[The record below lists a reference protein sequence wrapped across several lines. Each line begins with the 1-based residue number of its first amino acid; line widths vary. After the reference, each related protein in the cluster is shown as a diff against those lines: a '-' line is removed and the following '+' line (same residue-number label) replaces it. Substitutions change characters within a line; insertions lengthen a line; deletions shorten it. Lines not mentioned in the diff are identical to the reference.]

1 MKRHISKELLQA
13 ERLAKQMES
22 EELVTPLRLLLVL
35 IISVVLVSAVSFS
48 AANKSDY
55 LLSASDETINLTSV
69 PYIYDYTK
77 AEKTREENMEFYNHP
92 LDQWSI
98 EKRSGLSLD
107 EFWDIYDGKWPVI
120 ITDVVDKWPA
130 INWTKRFFQQNYADE
145 KVMVKAVVNSKPA
158 AVAVDMDTFISELDT
173 SGPKGWTYLEDE
185 LFIVTRPELKKD
197 IGPNVYAEENFFNLF
212 PDEVRPWDCLMLWGS
227 QFSRSSLHMDPYNWT
242 ATNAVLY
249 GQKSWMLFPPGQ
261 DELLYIYPN
270 RKCHF
275 PLDCVRYDSPIDA
288 FVPDSTKYPH
298 FDKAQ
303 YLEVTVTAGEML
315 IIPTGWYHQA
325 FNEEETLAI
334 SSQIMNRN
342 NYLAVLEE
350 IIKGGNISRKKLPAY
365 FNTLLP
371 PDQVKLFLS
380 LLHKK
385 ILKKGKE
392 VTEGV
397 LKDMHQKKVLN
408 I

>member
-1 MKRHISKELLQA
+1 M
-13 ERLAKQMES
+13 
-22 EELVTPLRLLLVL
+22 
-35 IISVVLVSAVSFS
+35 
-48 AANKSDY
+48 
-55 LLSASDETINLTSV
+55 
-69 PYIYDYTK
+69 
-77 AEKTREENMEFYNHP
+77 
-92 LDQWSI
+92 
-98 EKRSGLSLD
+98 
-107 EFWDIYDGKWPVI
+107 DGKIYCIV
-120 ITDVVDKWPA
+120 
-130 INWTKRFFQQNYADE
+130 WTK
-145 KVMVKAVVNSKPA
+145 VMDGKIHCIVWSK
-158 AVAVDMDTFISELDT
+158 SH
-173 SGPKGWTYLEDE
+173 GW
-185 LFIVTRPELKKD
+185 KD
-197 IGPNVYAEENFFNLF
+197 ILYGQKSWM
-212 PDEVRPWDCLMLWGS
+212 VR
-227 QFSRSSLHMDPYNWT
+227 YI
-242 ATNAVLY
+242 VLY

-371 PDQVKLFLS
+371 PDQVRNNYLAVLEEIIKGGNISRKKLPAYFNTLLPPDQVRNNYLALLEEIIKGGNISREKLPAYFNTLLPPDQVRNNYLAMLEEIIKGGNISRKKLPAYFNTLLPPDQGGNISRKKLPAYFNTLLPPDQVKLFLS

-397 LKDMHQKKVLN
+397 LKGMHQKKVMN

>member
-1 MKRHISKELLQA
+1 TDGVRGISH
-13 ERLAKQMES
+13 
-22 EELVTPLRLLLVL
+22 TLRLLLVL
-35 IISVVLVSAVSFS
+35 IISVVLVTAVSLS

-55 LLSASDETINLTSV
+55 LLSASDETINLTSI

-77 AEKTREENMEFYNHP
+77 AEKTREENMEFYNQP
-92 LDQWSI
+92 LDQWNV

-145 KVMVKAVVNSKPA
+145 KVMVKAVVVSRSFLSHMTG
-158 AVAVDMDTFISELDT
+158 AVGMNTFISELDT
-173 SGPKGWTYLEDE
+173 SGPNGWIYLENE
-185 LFIVTRPELKKD
+185 LFIVTRPELKND

-227 QFSRSSLHMDPYNWT
+227 QFFRSSLHMDPYNWT

-288 FVPDSTKYPH
+288 FVPDLTKYPH

-371 PDQVKLFLS
+371 SDQVKLFLS
-380 LLHKK
+380 LLPKK

-392 VTEGV
+392 VRKVV

>member
-1 MKRHISKELLQA
+1 MKRQISKELLQA

-35 IISVVLVSAVSFS
+35 IISVVLVTAVSFS
-48 AANKSDY
+48 AASTSDY
-55 LLSASDETINLTSV
+55 LLSSSYETINLTSV
-69 PYIYDYTK
+69 PYIYDYLK
-77 AEKTREENMEFYNHP
+77 AEKTREENMEFYNQP
-92 LDQWSI
+92 LDHWTV
-98 EKRSGLSLD
+98 EKRSRLSLD

-130 INWTKRFFQQNYADE
+130 INWTKRFFLQNYAEE

-173 SGPKGWTYLEDE
+173 SGPNGWTYLEDE

-197 IGPNVYAEENFFNLF
+197 IGPNVYSEENFFNLF
-212 PDEVRPWDCLMLWGS
+212 PDEVRPWDFYTWTLTTGLLQMLYC
-227 QFSRSSLHMDPYNWT
+227 MDT
-242 ATNAVLY
+242 
-249 GQKSWMLFPPGQ
+249 SPG
-261 DELLYIYPN
+261 
-270 RKCHF
+270 C
-275 PLDCVRYDSPIDA
+275 PIDA
-288 FVPDSTKYPH
+288 FEPDSIKYPN

-303 YLEVTVTAGEML
+303 YLEVTVSAGEML

-334 SSQIMNRN
+334 SSQVMNRN

-350 IIKGGNISRKKLPAY
+350 IIKGGNINRKKLPAY

-397 LKDMHQKKVLN
+397 LKDMHRKKVLN

>member
-1 MKRHISKELLQA
+1 MKLQ
-13 ERLAKQMES
+13 
-22 EELVTPLRLLLVL
+22 
-35 IISVVLVSAVSFS
+35 
-48 AANKSDY
+48 
-55 LLSASDETINLTSV
+55 
-69 PYIYDYTK
+69 
-77 AEKTREENMEFYNHP
+77 NMERRKDVRP
-92 LDQWSI
+92 V
-98 EKRSGLSLD
+98 LD

-145 KVMVKAVVNSKPA
+145 KVMVKAVVNRKPA
-158 AVAVDMDTFISELDT
+158 ALAVDMDTFISELDT
-173 SGPKGWTYLEDE
+173 SGPNGWTYLEDE

-212 PDEVRPWDCLMLWGS
+212 PDEVRHWDCLMLWGS
-227 QFSRSSLHMDPYNWT
+227 QFSRSSLHMDLYNWT

-249 GQKSWMLFPPGQ
+249 GQKSWMIRYIDIHCYKCCIVWSKVIDGKIYGHS
-261 DELLYIYPN
+261 LLQMLYCMV
-270 RKCHF
+270 KSHGC
-275 PLDCVRYDSPIDA
+275 PIDA

-315 IIPTGWYHQA
+315 IIPTGWYHQ
-325 FNEEETLAI
+325 
-334 SSQIMNRN
+334 
-342 NYLAVLEE
+342 
-350 IIKGGNISRKKLPAY
+350 
-365 FNTLLP
+365 
-371 PDQVKLFLS
+371 VKLFLS

-385 ILKKGKE
+385 ILRKGKE

-408 I
+408 S

>member
-1 MKRHISKELLQA
+1 MIQIGYR
-13 ERLAKQMES
+13 
-22 EELVTPLRLLLVL
+22 
-35 IISVVLVSAVSFS
+35 
-48 AANKSDY
+48 
-55 LLSASDETINLTSV
+55 
-69 PYIYDYTK
+69 
-77 AEKTREENMEFYNHP
+77 
-92 LDQWSI
+92 
-98 EKRSGLSLD
+98 
-107 EFWDIYDGKWPVI
+107 PVI

-173 SGPKGWTYLEDE
+173 SGPNGWTYLEDE
-185 LFIVTRPELKKD
+185 LFIVTRPELKID

-227 QFSRSSLHMDPYNWT
+227 QFSRFSLHMDPYNWT

-249 GQKSWMLFPPGQ
+249 GQKSWMYG
-261 DELLYIYPN
+261 
-270 RKCHF
+270 
-275 PLDCVRYDSPIDA
+275 
-288 FVPDSTKYPH
+288 DSTKYPH

-315 IIPTGWYHQA
+315 IIPKGWYHQA
-325 FNEEETLAI
+325 FNEKATLAI
-334 SSQIMNRN
+334 FSQIMNRNNYLAVLEEIIKGENISRKNLPAYFNTLLPSDQVRNNYLALLEEIIKGGNISRKKLPVYFNTLLPPDQVRNKYLAVLEEIIKGGEISRKKLPAYFNTLLPPDQVRN

-365 FNTLLP
+365 FNTLLL

-392 VTEGV
+392 VTKGV

>member
-1 MKRHISKELLQA
+1 MQAVPMEDYIAGFTQVQPIRPRAAQLPGSMGTPASLQ
-13 ERLAKQMES
+13 S
-22 EELVTPLRLLLVL
+22 
-35 IISVVLVSAVSFS
+35 
-48 AANKSDY
+48 
-55 LLSASDETINLTSV
+55 
-69 PYIYDYTK
+69 
-77 AEKTREENMEFYNHP
+77 
-92 LDQWSI
+92 
-98 EKRSGLSLD
+98 
-107 EFWDIYDGKWPVI
+107 
-120 ITDVVDKWPA
+120 
-130 INWTKRFFQQNYADE
+130 
-145 KVMVKAVVNSKPA
+145 NSKPAAAA
-158 AVAVDMDTFISELDT
+158 AVAVDMETFISELDT
-173 SGPKGWTYLEDE
+173 SGPNGWTYREDE
-185 LFIVTRPELKKD
+185 QFIVTRPELKKD

-275 PLDCVRYDSPIDA
+275 PLDCVRYDSPIVA

-380 LLHKK
+380 LLHTK